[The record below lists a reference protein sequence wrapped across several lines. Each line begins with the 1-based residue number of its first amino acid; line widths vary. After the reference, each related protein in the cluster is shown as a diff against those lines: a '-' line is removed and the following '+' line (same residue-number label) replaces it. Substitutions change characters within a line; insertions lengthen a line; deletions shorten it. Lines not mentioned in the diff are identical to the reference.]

1 MTDMNT
7 GAAAAPEA
15 QPEKAP
21 AKPTRVPKRIA
32 KTILNALKG
41 GVVPRI
47 GLAYIAVR
55 AQRGNRRAP

>member
-1 MTDMNT
+1 MTDLNT

-47 GLAYIAVR
+47 GLPYIAV
-55 AQRGNRRAP
+55 GRRH